1 MEYGRQRYDCA
12 RRHLLIEKTFWA
24 CANDGRCQF
33 LTNRETPDSC
43 ERADRYLRLMDA
55 GDAVAHYLAEWYLPE
70 LTEQSVDDIVAKL
83 DIAATTASDEGTPV
97 RLLVTLAVP
106 TDEVLYGVFHAYSPE
121 IVTRTCQR
129 AGFPHQRLSGDVGA
143 RIRHGPPA
151 MGCVG
156 RTAAEPEPTVG

>member
-1 MEYGRQRYDCA
+1 MAMTVRVVICWSRKRPGRA
-12 RRHLLIEKTFWA
+12 EMTVAASSSPIGKHPI
-24 CANDGRCQF
+24 
-33 LTNRETPDSC
+33 PV
-43 ERADRYLRLMDA
+43 ERVDRYLRLMDA
-55 GDAVAHYLAEWYLPE
+55 GEDVAHYLAEWYLPE

-83 DIAATTASDEGTPV
+83 DLAATTASDEGTPV

-121 IVTRTCQR
+121 IVTTTCQR

-151 MGCVG
+151 MGCVA